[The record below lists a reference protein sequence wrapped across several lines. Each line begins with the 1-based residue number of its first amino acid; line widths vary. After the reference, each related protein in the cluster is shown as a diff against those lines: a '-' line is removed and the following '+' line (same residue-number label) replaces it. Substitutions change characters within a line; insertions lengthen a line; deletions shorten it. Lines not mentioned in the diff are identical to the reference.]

1 MKKILIFIL
10 VVGQICLW
18 TVGSMAFIN
27 YNDKL
32 PKKLKHIKITGY
44 TDCAPFGFVEFPDKS
59 VMGRFFSAFEPLI
72 NDIAQENN
80 LRIEYDVY
88 LRDHV
93 KQIQKVRQGD
103 DDLALG
109 VYHDTEMFKGLE
121 ILFPAAF
128 INPITVFMMPNRINE
143 VKTTDDLKKLKGVR
157 SSRETY
163 SDFVEEQ
170 LKEYDIDVVDNSYD
184 LFGRLFTGKA
194 DYILVSQY
202 YGLIEAS
209 KLGLRKQISVAKQ
222 TLWQVPMF
230 IGVSKLSKHRKLL
243 SQIITRWLEIA
254 ENRENI
260 KQNIIRIVNEA
271 EIRAQGTV
279 PPTFENVQ
287 NQ

>member
-44 TDCAPFGFVEFPDKS
+44 TDYAPFGFVEFPDKS

-184 LFGRLFTGKA
+184 LFERLFTGKA

-243 SQIITRWLEIA
+243 SQIITRWLETA

>member
-44 TDCAPFGFVEFPDKS
+44 TDYAPFGFVEFPDKS
-59 VMGRFFSAFEPLI
+59 AMGRFFSAFEPLI

-103 DDLALG
+103 NDLVLG

-243 SQIITRWLEIA
+243 SQIITRWLETA